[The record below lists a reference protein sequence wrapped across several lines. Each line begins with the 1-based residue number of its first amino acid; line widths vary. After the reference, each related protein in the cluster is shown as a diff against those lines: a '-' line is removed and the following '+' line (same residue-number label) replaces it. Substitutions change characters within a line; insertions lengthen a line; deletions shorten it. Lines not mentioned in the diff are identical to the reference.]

1 MNVHL
6 LKIGVE
12 TVRIQAGMLAN
23 VSRTKALVSGKCRA
37 ESGTWQGLYGLRLLP
52 AERVHGTHR
61 PLQSLAGGCACLC
74 LPQLPL
80 GLHERFST

>member
-23 VSRTKALVSGKCRA
+23 VSRTKPLVSGKCQA
-37 ESGTWQGLYGLRLLP
+37 ESSTWQGLYGLRLLP
-52 AERVHGTHR
+52 AGHVHGTHR
-61 PLQSLAGGCACLC
+61 PLQSLAGECACLC

-80 GLHERFST
+80 GLHEKSSI